1 MAFLCSDMFKASKF
15 STYNVEMCG
24 SGLLTSSDF
33 GLMEAIKAAMMTRAM
48 VRSPHHTWSS
58 RYFWDDRHWPS
69 ILSNTHTHLHQMETV
84 ITELVLEWGFFFL
97 TFFQLWWFSA
107 QSFHLWTQISIIL
120 WAVMRGRSTVWTDAP
135 FLTVSEET
143 SSTNLEQGAKF
154 VLCFNDCIKPPTQTC
169 FSFFTFSRHRIY
181 SFRFYSSSS
190 VVALIQGQN
199 SPLGDM
205 NAEVLL
211 SIEPLQFVMGTKL

>member
-1 MAFLCSDMFKASKF
+1 MEQQ
-15 STYNVEMCG
+15 V
-24 SGLLTSSDF
+24 LLRRPALTLHSV
-33 GLMEAIKAAMMTRAM
+33 K
-48 VRSPHHTWSS
+48 H
-58 RYFWDDRHWPS
+58 
-69 ILSNTHTHLHQMETV
+69 THTPASDGDCHHRAGAGV
-84 ITELVLEWGFFFL
+84 RFFFL
-97 TFFQLWWFSA
+97 TSFQLWWFSA

-143 SSTNLEQGAKF
+143 SNTNLEQGAKF

-190 VVALIQGQN
+190 VVALIQGQK